1 MGLSGPIICPLF
13 AANHPAVLGTSG
25 EKSEEV
31 ARLLV
36 VGISQ
41 GSQSALVIYADH
53 EYLEY

>member
-1 MGLSGPIICPLF
+1 MGFSGPIICPLF
-13 AANHPAVLGTSG
+13 AANHPTVLGTSG

-36 VGISQ
+36 VCISQ